1 MIKQEGVISQQQSPT
16 ENLVTLKSIQVSG
29 VRVFDSFLN
38 FSKKCYEICCYRI
51 DHSSLDMSQEKQSIL
66 RYVIQGDISDSKQR
80 KSRKGSQ
87 KNLKNDHIITNLLYR
102 QDLTSDVYVLG
113 YISM

>member
-1 MIKQEGVISQQQSPT
+1 
-16 ENLVTLKSIQVSG
+16 
-29 VRVFDSFLN
+29 
-38 FSKKCYEICCYRI
+38 
-51 DHSSLDMSQEKQSIL
+51 MSQEKQSIL

-102 QDLTSDVYVLG
+102 QDLASDVYVLG